1 MNKCFIPTGL
11 PGGLFIYEEGGEE
24 RLLFADENVINIF
37 ECETFEEFL
46 EYTGGSFKGMVFE
59 EDLHKI
65 ENEITAQTMFGEKR
79 HDYVRYRI
87 KTKKGDIKYIEDFGH
102 LLHGTNG
109 MSFFYVFI
117 IDVDKDEYLNRNRN
131 SFAEAQ
137 ILSANQETDSLTGLF
152 NMSFFYQRIQML
164 LSSPEN
170 RRLNFAFIHFDIPN
184 FKLYNERYG
193 FHIGDELLCEVARIL
208 RGIFQDGTVARF
220 SDDHFV
226 VCSVG
231 HTKEETVSSVETVL
245 KLLLQAMEA
254 NKRVRI
260 KAGIYY
266 MDDRRSEVGLACDHA
281 RLACNSIKGRH
292 DINYCVYDE
301 MLREKLRKQQY
312 VVDHVD
318 EAIENNYIQVF
329 YQPVI
334 RVGTGEICGYEALA
348 RWIDPVM
355 GFLSPADFIETL
367 ENFHLI
373 HQVDICIIRKVCE
386 DYKKLKEAGEPLVPV
401 SINLSR
407 LDFELCDIFD
417 VIEKTR
423 EEYGVPREMLDLEVT
438 ESALND
444 NSDLIKSE
452 TQRFHDTGYH
462 VWIDDFGSGY
472 SSLNVLTEY
481 TFDVLKLDL
490 VFLRSYDHN
499 PRTGDLLAYI
509 ISGARGMGIEPLT
522 EGVETKEHY
531 EFLKKIGCERAQGY
545 YFGKPQPMEET
556 RKLTRE
562 KGMVWEKTEK
572 SSRTL

>member
-1 MNKCFIPTGL
+1 MRKCIIPTGL
-11 PGGLFIYEEGGEE
+11 PGGFFIYEEGGDEKI
-24 RLLFADENVINIF
+24 LFADENVINLF

-46 EYTGGSFKGMVFE
+46 EYTGGSFKGMVYE
-59 EDLHKI
+59 EDLHKV

-87 KTKKGDIKYIEDFGH
+87 KTKKGDVKYIEDFGH

-170 RRLNFAFIHFDIPN
+170 RRLTFAFIHFDIPN

-334 RVGTGEICGYEALA
+334 RVETGEICGYEALA

-423 EEYGVPREMLDLEVT
+423 EEFGVPREMLDLEVT

-444 NSDLIKSE
+444 NSDLIKAE

-472 SSLNVLTEY
+472 SSLNILTEY

-522 EGVETKEHY
+522 EGAETKEHY

-556 RKLTRE
+556 RKLARE
-562 KGMVWEKTEK
+562 KGMVWEKNA
-572 SSRTL
+572 

>member
-11 PGGLFIYEEGGEE
+11 PGGFFIYEEGGEE

-208 RGIFQDGTVARF
+208 RGIFHDGTVARF